1 MQRIIFQRVVNFCL
15 PNPTFKFHHNVSNI
29 LDLNAYF
36 SKPIF
41 GWIHELNQVCWVLR
55 KPMNRTKVF
64 LTYKGPS
71 RTRKA
76 HFGGPKLLR
85 LSCFRDFENHFLNN
99 SRETHRKLHTSF
111 IPRCQTQSR
120 VKAKITISLKD
131 YFHFSG
137 SMHLTVSYS
146 SDSIFW

>member
-1 MQRIIFQRVVNFCL
+1 MFAKPNLQISPQCVQYLGPQCILFKTNFWL
-15 PNPTFKFHHNVSNI
+15 NPWAEAS
-29 LDLNAYF
+29 
-36 SKPIF
+36 
-41 GWIHELNQVCWVLR
+41 VLSI
-55 KPMNRTKVF
+55 KEANEVF

-120 VKAKITISLKD
+120 AKAKITISLKD

-137 SMHLTVSYS
+137 LMHLTVSYS
-146 SDSIFW
+146 SDSIVW